1 MPRQAVDLAPVPFD
15 DVVDDGRGPY
25 ALRVSLPC
33 APWLVT
39 SQHERCQGF
48 LLAGNKGPRIPCGCA
63 CHDEPAQ
70 RGRLVAVTSAAA
82 SR

>member
-1 MPRQAVDLAPVPFD
+1 MPRQPVDLRPVAYD

-25 ALRVSLPC
+25 AVRVSLPC

-70 RGRLVAVTSAAA
+70 PRTLDAVRPKTAT
-82 SR
+82 R